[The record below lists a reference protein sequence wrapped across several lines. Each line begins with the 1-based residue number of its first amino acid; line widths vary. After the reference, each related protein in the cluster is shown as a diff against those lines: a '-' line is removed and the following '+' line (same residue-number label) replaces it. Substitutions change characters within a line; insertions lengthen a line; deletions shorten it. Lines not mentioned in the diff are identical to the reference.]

1 MVNAGAAAAGKLTSA
16 ADSKAGGV
24 SAGMGK
30 IIAGVLVIAVCFTA
44 TLWAM
49 GKFWPQGAPQG
60 GQVAQ
65 PKLAELPPLKP
76 LARTS
81 VVVAPTAIAITAIRD
96 IVESAAPRDL
106 SGKSSNRIGDLMSK
120 ADIGV
125 TMARGPIS
133 VAGRPDALV
142 VSTPLNGT
150 LRVTG
155 KLATQASK
163 LTGALGGLID
173 RSLGRGVESLT
184 GAVLDQGA
192 DVQGSVT
199 LTSRP
204 SITANWR
211 LDPNLTAQVDV
222 GDSAITIA
230 GLKIGVGNEVKP
242 LLDKNVNEQVA
253 ALNARL
259 QNDPFIEAA
268 ARREWAKMCR
278 AIPLG
283 GAATGLPDLWLEL
296 RPTRAFTAQPRVD
309 ANAVTLTVGVQA
321 ETRIA
326 GEATKP
332 SCPFPARLDIV
343 PQPEQGRLAIAVPI
357 DVPFTYVSKLLEEQL
372 KGRRFPEDG
381 SGAVDVEVQR
391 ASIGA
396 SGDRLLISLRVKARE
411 KKSWFGFGA
420 EADVHIWG
428 RPELDRDKQVL
439 RLTDMELAVESEAA
453 FGLLGAAAR
462 AAMPYLEKA
471 MAQNSGVDLK
481 TFTTNARQKISA
493 ALADFRQDSEG
504 VRIDATVRELRLA
517 EIEFDSKTLRVIA
530 EATGMVRAQVSK
542 LSGL

>member
-1 MVNAGAAAAGKLTSA
+1 MVRII
-16 ADSKAGGV
+16 GGV
-24 SAGMGK
+24 
-30 IIAGVLVIAVCFTA
+30 LLIAVFFTV

-49 GKFWPQGAPQG
+49 EKFWPQDARQGAHLTR
-60 GQVAQ
+60 

-76 LARTS
+76 VTRTS
-81 VVVAPTAIAITAIRD
+81 VAVAPTAVALTAIRD
-96 IVESAAPRDL
+96 IIEGAAPRDL
-106 SGKSSNRIGDLMSK
+106 SGRATYPASDFLAR

-142 VSTPLNGT
+142 VSAPLNGT

-173 RSLGRGVESLT
+173 RSLGREVETLT
-184 GAVLDQGA
+184 GKILDQGA
-192 DVQGSVT
+192 DVRARVT
-199 LTSRP
+199 LRSQP

-211 LDPNLTAQVDV
+211 LDPALAAQVDF
-222 GDSAITIA
+222 GETAITVA
-230 GLKIGVGNEVKP
+230 GLNISVADDVQP
-242 LLDKNVNEQVA
+242 LLDRNINEQLA

-259 QNDPFIEAA
+259 QNDPFIEAT

-278 AIPLG
+278 SIPLG
-283 GAATGLPDLWLEL
+283 GAAAGLPDLWLEL

-321 ETRIA
+321 ETRIS

-343 PQPEQGRLAIAVPI
+343 PQTEHGRLAITVPI
-357 DVPFTYVSKLLEEQL
+357 DLPFSYVSAVLEQQL

-391 ASIGA
+391 ATLGA

-420 EADVHIWG
+420 EADVHVWV

-439 RLTDMELAVESEAA
+439 RLTDMEMAVESEAA

-462 AAMPYLEKA
+462 AAIPYLQQA
-471 MAQNSGVDLK
+471 MAQNSGLELK
-481 TFTTNARQKISA
+481 LFAADARQKIGA
-493 ALADFRQDSEG
+493 ALADFRQDSGG

-530 EATGMVRAQVSK
+530 EATGMVRAQVND
-542 LSGL
+542 LSGM